1 MLLVM
6 AHRSMFRN
14 SVVEKIA
21 GIYHVTIL
29 NYEVLAFFTS
39 TVKTAWID
47 ERYFIYVTYILGG
60 WPQLLW
66 KAFSL
71 VAL

>member
-1 MLLVM
+1 MLLAI
-6 AHRSMFRN
+6 AHRSIFRN

-39 TVKTAWID
+39 NVKTA
-47 ERYFIYVTYILGG
+47 
-60 WPQLLW
+60 
-66 KAFSL
+66 
-71 VAL
+71 